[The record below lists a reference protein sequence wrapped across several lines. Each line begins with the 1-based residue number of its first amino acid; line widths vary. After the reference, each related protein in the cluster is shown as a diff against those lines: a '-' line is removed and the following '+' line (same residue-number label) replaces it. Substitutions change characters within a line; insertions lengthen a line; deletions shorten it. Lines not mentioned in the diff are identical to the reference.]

1 MITKPGSPAR
11 LVGRNLQI
19 GKVALGARS
28 DPQCD
33 SSVPRVE
40 FEIIHDQAG
49 LLRAVHVEPRF
60 AAFHLD
66 LVLGPD
72 SGLQID
78 VRLILFRSLL
88 PRSGKSKSGYEP
100 SAGEHE
106 RCGGATDEDAE
117 RGLQSG
123 VQRAVGERHEEPRY
137 RG

>member
-1 MITKPGSPAR
+1 VITKPGSPAR

-40 FEIIHDQAG
+40 LEIIHDQAG

-100 SAGEHE
+100 YWVEK
-106 RCGGATDEDAE
+106 RV
-117 RGLQSG
+117 LI
-123 VQRAVGERHEEPRY
+123 
-137 RG
+137 